1 MIPIAFEVSIDEPP
15 PIARIKSA
23 PDFAKASTPAFTL
36 LTVGFGLI
44 SLNISYGIP
53 AFSNTFNTLSAT
65 PNLIKSLSV
74 ATKALL
80 QAQTFNPLVEALH
93 AHPGRSKILRLIRIC

>member
-1 MIPIAFEVSIDEPP
+1 MIGTDFFLVGATPSSDTTSLKSGLLVMIPIAFEVSIDEPP

-44 SLNISYGIP
+44 SLNIS
-53 AFSNTFNTLSAT
+53 
-65 PNLIKSLSV
+65 
-74 ATKALL
+74 
-80 QAQTFNPLVEALH
+80 
-93 AHPGRSKILRLIRIC
+93 